1 MTDTQYFLQTIQ
13 SLLNAP
19 KQGEHDPYRPVWHF
33 APRVGLLNDPN
44 GLSFFNGE
52 YHLFYQ
58 WNPLKCEH
66 GAKAWGLATSPDLIH
81 WQHKPLALAPTE
93 DYETSGCYSG
103 SAIEVDGKLELF
115 YTGNVKYPQG
125 GRTAY
130 QCRAQLDEQG
140 MVTKLGPVLSLPE
153 GYSGHVRDPKVW
165 KRGKHYYMVLGAE
178 DLQQRGVVILYRSTD
193 LHQWEKCGDIYGT
206 DINGKQDANFMLEC
220 PDLFALDG
228 RDVMI
233 TCPKT
238 WIDIE
243 GKATETFDVEVT
255 LGELDYHQAIYN
267 ATGSRLM
274 DHGFDF
280 YAPQTFE
287 DNKGR
292 RILFGWMGKPD
303 EFEPYQPTIEYGWIH
318 QMTCPRRLTILNG
331 ELLQQPVEE
340 LATLRCNPL
349 SGTCLSTSLVGLSA
363 ELLLQDIDGA
373 TIAIELSDDL
383 SLLVTPSSITTRRK
397 NLKTGLWEDRAWQ
410 GKVSSLQLMRDHSC
424 VEVFINDGK
433 AVMTSRFFGQANS
446 SELQCGF
453 RFESDKAVNYQHWT
467 LEI

>member
-1 MTDTQYFLQTIQ
+1 
-13 SLLNAP
+13 
-19 KQGEHDPYRPVWHF
+19 
-33 APRVGLLNDPN
+33 
-44 GLSFFNGE
+44 
-52 YHLFYQ
+52 
-58 WNPLKCEH
+58 
-66 GAKAWGLATSPDLIH
+66 
-81 WQHKPLALAPTE
+81 
-93 DYETSGCYSG
+93 
-103 SAIEVDGKLELF
+103 
-115 YTGNVKYPQG
+115 
-125 GRTAY
+125 
-130 QCRAQLDEQG
+130 
-140 MVTKLGPVLSLPE
+140 
-153 GYSGHVRDPKVW
+153 
-165 KRGKHYYMVLGAE
+165 
-178 DLQQRGVVILYRSTD
+178 
-193 LHQWEKCGDIYGT
+193 
-206 DINGKQDANFMLEC
+206 
-220 PDLFALDG
+220 
-228 RDVMI
+228 
-233 TCPKT
+233 
-238 WIDIE
+238 
-243 GKATETFDVEVT
+243 
-255 LGELDYHQAIYN
+255 
-267 ATGSRLM
+267 M

-340 LATLRCNPL
+340 LATLRRNPL

-383 SLLVTPSSITTRRK
+383 SLLVTPSNITTRRK
-397 NLKTGLWEDRAWQ
+397 NLKTGLWEDKAWQ